1 MRRMNRALTPAE
13 RSAASERIAA
23 AAERLPAFG
32 RARTVALFCSLAD
45 EPDTGAVLRRWSDAK
60 RLAVPRVEGETMRF
74 CRYDPAAMRPGAFGI
89 EEPGPEVRI
98 EELELPF
105 AAVAA
110 DLLSGSE
117 VVFERGGLYEAIRA
131 SIAIPSVFRPVHRD
145 GMVLVDGGTVNL
157 VPLNRVRRTKDDLL
171 VAVNVSAPYRANPAL
186 RRSESFNFYK
196 LLVASSQIMQQR
208 IAQTMND
215 LYRPEVLVQIPA
227 DSYGIFEFYRA
238 AEIIEAGRLAASA
251 ALDDYAAGRASRGV
265 RAGCVESEPEPA
277 EA

>member
-1 MRRMNRALTPAE
+1 MLSVKGDRVIRAMKEL
-13 RSAASERIAA
+13 
-23 AAERLPAFG
+23 
-32 RARTVALFCSLAD
+32 V
-45 EPDTGAVLRRWSDAK
+45 
-60 RLAVPRVEGETMRF
+60 
-74 CRYDPAAMRPGAFGI
+74 
-89 EEPGPEVRI
+89 PEVRI

-186 RRSESFNFYK
+186 RRSESFHFYK